1 MKRLVVYVGY
11 DYRSSSLIKKVMDIK
26 FFFDDIRI
34 IYVPDYDD
42 NVLKSLSVPA
52 VIIEEVGS

>member
-1 MKRLVVYVGY
+1 LKRLVVYVGY
-11 DYRSSSLIKKVMDIK
+11 DYKSSSLIKKVMDIK
-26 FFFDDIRI
+26 FFFDDVRI

>member
-11 DYRSSSLIKKVMDIK
+11 DHRSASLVKRVMNLK
-26 FFFDDIRI
+26 GFFDDVRI

-42 NVLKSLSVPA
+42 KVLENLSVPT
-52 VIIEEVGS
+52 VVVEEVTA

>member
-11 DYRSSSLIKKVMDIK
+11 DHRSASLVKRVMNFK
-26 FFFDDIRI
+26 GFFDDVRI

-42 NVLKSLSVPA
+42 KVLEDLSVPT
-52 VIIEEVGS
+52 VVVEEVTA

>member
-11 DYRSSSLIKKVMDIK
+11 DYRSASLVRRVMNLRE
-26 FFFDDIRI
+26 FFDDVRI

-42 NVLKSLSVPA
+42 KVLEDLSVPT
-52 VIIEEVGS
+52 VVVEEVPA

>member
-11 DYRSSSLIKKVMDIK
+11 DYRSASLVRRVMNLRE
-26 FFFDDIRI
+26 FFDDIRI

-42 NVLKSLSVPA
+42 KVLEDLSVPT
-52 VIIEEVGS
+52 VVVEEVPA